1 MVENKRNKVLL
12 SKELVEVVENN
23 KDILKPRI
31 LQGWVS
37 LLDGA
42 FVENQVL
49 KYIKKLDKELHQ
61 KEILTESQKII
72 ETYVRGERRFDI
84 GDNRETTKQASVFRR
99 FMYGFIP
106 AATLGILLV
115 GGFSLTLRQADGKS
129 ANDYGFV
136 KPTTSTDDKVKSNT
150 LTDAVLG
157 KPVSADE
164 TKEPVHNPMVEAG
177 IIEETSYKPE
187 VGVKEEPLT
196 VPLESNVVNNTWVSP
211 ETPALTYLAPSVT
224 QPLTAVLENQS
235 ESEPSVE
242 VPASPTETVETGEP
256 SEVASSETS
265 QTAVSEA
272 SSSEPETSGSNT
284 ATSETK
290 PSDGTSSSTELSE
303 SFKN

>member
-23 KDILKPRI
+23 KDILKPKI

-84 GDNRETTKQASVFRR
+84 GDNRETTKQVSVFRR

-196 VPLESNVVNNTWVSP
+196 VPLESNVVNNTRVSP

-256 SEVASSETS
+256 SEVASSETA
-265 QTAVSEA
+265 QTAVSET